1 MSANLMSLARSGGKF
16 LKLFGDRKMMKQ
28 LPYDAEVEW
37 LGEGPAGSYIQT
49 DIPTTKNTSCAVSM
63 EVVNAT
69 KVDGGN
75 VCCAIYGLG
84 MSWGFYSY
92 GLFYLTQ
99 AGQAQRGKLNFHGY
113 NSVLSDLIQTDDPVR
128 FDVSVS
134 ANGSDIVNIS
144 CGSFSSSAS
153 IKNIK
158 DSGSF
163 ILLWN
168 RANKSLAKT
177 RLVEVVF
184 SVDNTIL
191 GSFIPVRFT
200 NEDGVSEGAMYD
212 KVSGQLYRNTGTGA
226 FIIGP
231 DKTT

>member
-1 MSANLMSLARSGGKF
+1 MMLGARTAAWSGKP
-16 LKLFGDRKMMKQ
+16 

-37 LGEGPAGSYIQT
+37 LEEGPPVSYIQT
-49 DIPTTKNTSCAVSM
+49 DIPTTKNTSCAASL

-69 KVDGGN
+69 KMDGGS

-84 MSWGFYSY
+84 LSWDFHSY

-99 AGQAQRGKLNFHGY
+99 AGQSQRGKLNFHGR
-113 NSVLSDLIQTDDPVR
+113 NNVLSNVIQTDDPVR

-144 CGSFSSSAS
+144 CGSFSSSAN
-153 IKNIK
+153 IKNIT
-158 DSGSF
+158 DSGRF

-168 RANKSLAKT
+168 RFNNSLAKT
-177 RLVEVVF
+177 RLVKVVF

-212 KVSGQLYRNTGTGA
+212 KVSGQLYRNAGTGA
-226 FIIGP
+226 FVIGP

>member
-1 MSANLMSLARSGGKF
+1 MMMGARTGAWSGKA
-16 LKLFGDRKMMKQ
+16 

-37 LGEGPAGSYIQT
+37 LEEGPRGSYIQT
-49 DIPTTKNTSCAVSM
+49 DIPTTKNTSCAVSL

-69 KVDGGN
+69 KMDGGGI
-75 VCCAIYGLG
+75 CCAIYGLG
-84 MSWGFYSY
+84 QSWAFYSY

-99 AGQAQRGKLNFHGY
+99 EGQLQRGKLNFHGH
-113 NSVLSDLIQTDDPVR
+113 NNVLSNVIQTDDPVR
-128 FDVSVS
+128 FNVSVS
-134 ANGSDIVNIS
+134 ANGSDIVNVS
-144 CGSFSSSAS
+144 CGSFSSSAN
-153 IKNIK
+153 IKNIT
-158 DSGSF
+158 DSGRF

-168 RANKSLAKT
+168 LANNSLAKT
-177 RLVEVVF
+177 RLVKVVF

-200 NEDGVSEGAMYD
+200 NEDGVSEGVMYD
-212 KVSGQLYRNTGTGA
+212 KVSGQLYRNAGTGA

>member
-1 MSANLMSLARSGGKF
+1 MELAARTGSWSGKA
-16 LKLFGDRKMMKQ
+16 
-28 LPYDAEVEW
+28 LPYDAKVEW
-37 LGEGPAGSYIQT
+37 LEEGPGGSFIQT
-49 DIPTTKNTSCAVSM
+49 DIPTTKNTSCAVSS

-69 KVDGGN
+69 KMDGGGI
-75 VCCAIYGLG
+75 CCVIYGLG
-84 MSWGFYSY
+84 LSWNFYSY

-99 AGQAQRGKLNFHGY
+99 AGQKQRGKVNFHGH
-113 NSVLSDLIQTDDPVR
+113 NTVLSDVLQTDDPVR
-128 FDVSVS
+128 FDVSIS
-134 ANGSDIVNIS
+134 ANGSDNVIVS

-158 DSGSF
+158 DSGRF
-163 ILLWN
+163 VLLWN
-168 RANKSLAKT
+168 RNNSSLAKQ

-184 SVDNTIL
+184 MVDNAIL

-212 KVSGQLYRNTGTGA
+212 KVSGQLYRNAGTGA

>member
-1 MSANLMSLARSGGKF
+1 MIIGARTAAWSG
-16 LKLFGDRKMMKQ
+16 KQ

-37 LGEGPAGSYIQT
+37 LEEGPPGSYIQT
-49 DIPTTKNTSCAVSM
+49 DIPTTKNTSCAVSL

-69 KVDGGN
+69 KMDGGG
-75 VCCAIYGLG
+75 VSCAIYGLG
-84 MSWGFYSY
+84 QSWNFYSY

-113 NSVLSDLIQTDDPVR
+113 NNVLSNVLQTDDPVR
-128 FDVSVS
+128 FDVSIS
-134 ANGSDIVNIS
+134 ANGSDNVIVS
-144 CGSFSSSAS
+144 CGSFSKSAS

-158 DSGSF
+158 DSGRF
-163 ILLWN
+163 VLLWN
-168 RANKSLAKT
+168 YTNNSLAKT
-177 RLVEVVF
+177 RLTKVVF

-191 GSFIPVRFT
+191 SSFIPVRFT

-212 KVSGQLYRNTGTGA
+212 KVSGQLYRNAGTGA
-226 FIIGP
+226 FVIGP

>member
-1 MSANLMSLARSGGKF
+1 MEAVRNGAWSGKS
-16 LKLFGDRKMMKQ
+16 

-37 LGEGPAGSYIQT
+37 LEEGPKGSYIQT
-49 DIPTTKNTSCAVSM
+49 DIPTTKNTSCAVSL

-69 KVDGGN
+69 KMDNGG

-84 MSWGFYSY
+84 LSWDFRSY
-92 GLFYLTQ
+92 GLFYSKQPRQTH
-99 AGQAQRGKLNFHGY
+99 RGKLNFHG
-113 NSVLSDLIQTDDPVR
+113 NNAILSDVIQTDDPVR
-128 FDVSVS
+128 FDVSIS
-134 ANGSDIVNIS
+134 ANGSDTVNVS
-144 CGSFSSSAS
+144 CGSFSRNAS

-158 DSGSF
+158 DSGHF
-163 ILLWN
+163 TLLWN
-168 RANKSLAKT
+168 HVNNSLAKT
-177 RLVEVVF
+177 RLIEVVF

-212 KVSGQLYRNTGTGA
+212 KVSGQLYRNAGTGA
-226 FIIGP
+226 FVIGP

>member
-1 MSANLMSLARSGGKF
+1 MMLGVRTGAWSGKP
-16 LKLFGDRKMMKQ
+16 

-37 LGEGPAGSYIQT
+37 LEEGHPGSYIQT
-49 DIPTTKNTSCAVSM
+49 DIPTTKNTSCAVSL

-69 KVDGGN
+69 KMDGGSI
-75 VCCAIYGLG
+75 CCAIYGLG
-84 MSWGFYSY
+84 QSWDFDSY

-99 AGQAQRGKLNFHGY
+99 AGQIERGKLNFHGH
-113 NSVLSDLIQTDDPVR
+113 NNVLSDLIQTDDPVR
-128 FDVSVS
+128 FDVSIS

-144 CGSFSSSAS
+144 CGSFSSRAN
-153 IKNIK
+153 IKNIT
-158 DSGSF
+158 DSCRF
-163 ILLWN
+163 TLLWN
-168 RANKSLAKT
+168 LANNSLAKT
-177 RLVEVVF
+177 RLIEVVF

-212 KVSGQLYRNTGTGA
+212 KVSGQLYRNAGTGA
-226 FIIGP
+226 FVIGP

>member
-1 MSANLMSLARSGGKF
+1 MMLGARTAAWSPSGAP
-16 LKLFGDRKMMKQ
+16 

-37 LGEGPAGSYIQT
+37 LEEGPPGSYIQT
-49 DIPTTKNTSCAVSM
+49 DIPTTKDTSCAVSL

-69 KVDGGN
+69 KMDGGS

-84 MSWGFYSY
+84 LSWDFYSY

-99 AGQAQRGKLNFHGY
+99 AGQSQRGKLNFHGQ
-113 NSVLSDLIQTDDPVR
+113 NNVLSNVIQTDDPVR
-128 FDVSVS
+128 FNVSVS
-134 ANGSDIVNIS
+134 ANGSDKVRVS

-158 DSGSF
+158 DSGRF
-163 ILLWN
+163 VLLWN
-168 RANKSLAKT
+168 LANNSLAKS
-177 RLVEVVF
+177 RLTKVVF
-184 SVDNTIL
+184 SVDNAIL

-212 KVSGQLYRNTGTGA
+212 KVSGQLYRNAGTGA

>member
-1 MSANLMSLARSGGKF
+1 MLVAARTGAWSGK
-16 LKLFGDRKMMKQ
+16 R

-37 LGEGPAGSYIQT
+37 LEEGPNGSYIQT
-49 DIPTTKNTSCAVSM
+49 DIPTTKNTSCAASL

-69 KVDGGN
+69 KMDGGN

-84 MSWGFYSY
+84 LNWDFESY

-99 AGQAQRGKLNFHGY
+99 KGQAQRGKLNFHGH
-113 NSVLSDLIQTDDPVR
+113 NNVLSYLLQTDDPIR
-128 FDVSVS
+128 FNVSIS
-134 ANGSDIVNIS
+134 ANGSDIVNVS

-153 IKNIK
+153 IKNIQ
-158 DSGSF
+158 DSGRF
-163 ILLWN
+163 TLLWN
-168 RANKSLAKT
+168 RANNSLAKT
-177 RLVEVVF
+177 RLIEVVF
-184 SVDNTIL
+184 SVDDTIL

-212 KVSGQLYRNTGTGA
+212 KVSGQLLRNAGTGA

>member
-1 MSANLMSLARSGGKF
+1 MMLGARTGAWDGKA
-16 LKLFGDRKMMKQ
+16 

-37 LGEGPAGSYIQT
+37 LEEGPTVSYIQT
-49 DIPTTKNTSCAVSM
+49 DIPTTKNTSCAVSL

-69 KVDGGN
+69 KIDGGG

-84 MSWGFYSY
+84 MNWDFYSY

-134 ANGSDIVNIS
+134 ANGSDIVDIS
-144 CGSFSSSAS
+144 CGSFSSRVN
-153 IKNIK
+153 IKNIT
-158 DSGSF
+158 DSGRF
-163 ILLWN
+163 TLLLN

-177 RLVEVVF
+177 RLIEVVF
-184 SVDNTIL
+184 SDDNTIL

-212 KVSGQLYRNTGTGA
+212 KVSGQLYRNAGTGA
-226 FIIGP
+226 FVIGP

>member
-1 MSANLMSLARSGGKF
+1 MMLGSRTAAWSGKA
-16 LKLFGDRKMMKQ
+16 
-28 LPYDAEVEW
+28 LPYDAELEW
-37 LGEGPAGSYIQT
+37 LGEGPTASYIQT
-49 DIPTTKNTSCAVSM
+49 DIPTTKNTSCALSL

-69 KVDGGN
+69 KMDGGG

-84 MSWGFYSY
+84 QSWDFNSY

-99 AGQAQRGKLNFHGY
+99 SGQNQRGKVNFHG
-113 NSVLSDLIQTDDPVR
+113 NNNVLSDVLQTDNPVR
-128 FDVSVS
+128 FDVSIS
-134 ANGSDIVNIS
+134 ANGSDNVRVS

-158 DSGSF
+158 DSGRF
-163 ILLWN
+163 TLLWN
-168 RANKSLAKT
+168 RSNNSLAKT
-177 RLVEVVF
+177 RLTKVVF

-200 NEDGVSEGAMYD
+200 NDDGVSEGAMYD
-212 KVSGQLYRNTGTGA
+212 KVSGQLYRNAGTGA